1 MLEVSPK
8 AAGLIFD
15 CDGTLADTMP
25 IHWQAW
31 RNAFTL
37 FCSDCPLE
45 FLKEL
50 SGIPSETIVQ
60 IFNERFNRNLEP
72 QVVAKAKNDFVKDKL
87 INAQPIIPIVNI
99 VKACYGKLPMAV
111 ASGGTRVN
119 VMNTLKAIGLE
130 GSFQV
135 IITADD
141 KIKPKPE
148 PEIFLEIAR
157 RLNIKPNCCQVY
169 EDGDAGIRAAQLA
182 GMIVTDVRPFI

>member
-8 AAGLIFD
+8 VAGLIFD

-31 RNAFTL
+31 RTAFTM
-37 FCSDCPLE
+37 FSSDCPLE
-45 FLKEL
+45 FLREL

-60 IFNERFNRNLEP
+60 IFNERFNRSLDP
-72 QVVAKAKNDFVKDKL
+72 QVVAKAKNDIVKEKL
-87 INAQPIIPIVNI
+87 HNAQPVIPIVNI
-99 VKACYGKLPMAV
+99 VKAYYGKIPMAV
-111 ASGGTRVN
+111 ASGGTRTN
-119 VMNTLKAIGLE
+119 VINTLKAIGLE
-130 GSFQV
+130 SFFQV

-141 KIKPKPE
+141 KIKPKPD

-157 RLNIKPNCCQVY
+157 RINVKPELCQVF
-169 EDGDAGIRAAQLA
+169 EDGDAGIRAVQLA